1 MNNFIAVLRDSY
13 REAVS
18 TWVIPVMLVFVLLLV
33 TLVASVGFRPI
44 PIQERVEEN
53 LGGFGGPNFMVAV
66 TPDNRG
72 SRFVIQNL
80 QASNPAEPWNSDY
93 EFDVTFKGSPELIDR
108 LQTNVMVPL
117 TRRRMENYLT
127 DRGTPFLT
135 NLTVVDRS
143 PKPAE
148 PAAGVPREFAFH
160 VTSKGTKIP
169 DQNSWFHQPSV
180 LFSID
185 YRSTYTLREGIYK
198 LEKWLVNDAG
208 AWLTLLVS
216 VVITAGF
223 IPNLLRKGAIDLY
236 ISKPIGR
243 GPLLLYKY
251 LGGLIF
257 VLLLTTAL
265 VGGIWL
271 AVGVRTGFWSPNLLL
286 LIPLVTFY
294 FAILYAVSTLAAVL
308 TRSTLVAI
316 LATMFAWVLF
326 FGVGFAHDFVSQ
338 VNEANQ
344 KLDEKMREMTV
355 GGEAELNPE
364 DRPGFRVPKW
374 ADWTSYLL
382 YKPCPRTYDLDDRT
396 IRTIATGLLTD
407 YELEQNRL
415 NRPLPPWGETLGVS
429 LAFIAL
435 CLTLASVRL
444 VTRDG

>member
-1 MNNFIAVLRDSY
+1 MNNFVAVLRDSY

-18 TWVIPVMLVFVLLLV
+18 TWVVPVMLAFVLLLV

-44 PIQERVEEN
+44 SFEERFAEG
-53 LGGFGGPNFMVAV
+53 LGSFSGPNFMVKL
-66 TPDNRG
+66 TPDSRG
-72 SRFVIQNL
+72 SRFEL
-80 QASNPAEPWNSDY
+80 RDLKASEPAAPWRSDY
-93 EFDVTFKGSPELIDR
+93 EFDLTFAGSPELVER
-108 LQTNVMVPL
+108 LQPNVMVPL

-127 DRGTPFLT
+127 NTGAPFLT
-135 NLTVVDRS
+135 NLVVTDRS
-143 PKPAE
+143 PP
-148 PAAGVPREFAFH
+148 PPNVAGANREFVFH
-160 VTSKGTKIP
+160 VSSKGTKIP

-180 LFSID
+180 LFAFD
-185 YRSTYTLREGIYK
+185 YWSTYTLREGIYK
-198 LEKWLVNDAG
+198 LEKWLVNDVG
-208 AWLTLLVS
+208 SWLTLLVS

-223 IPNLLRKGAIDLY
+223 IPNLLRKGAVDLY

-243 GPLLLYKY
+243 GALLVYKY

-271 AVGVRTGFWSPNLLL
+271 AVGVRSGFWSPNLLL

-316 LATMFAWVLF
+316 LATMFAWVGF
-326 FGVGFAHDFVSQ
+326 FGVGFARDFVSQ

-344 KLDEKMREMTV
+344 KLDEKIQEATA
-355 GGEAELNPE
+355 GGEAEFRPE

-374 ADWTSYLL
+374 VDWLSYLL

-396 IRTIATGLLTD
+396 IRVIATGLLTD

-415 NRPLPPWGETLGVS
+415 NRPLPPWAETLGVS
-429 LAFIAL
+429 LAFIGV
-435 CLTLASVRL
+435 CLGLSCGRLA
-444 VTRDG
+444 TRDG